1 MFNSIYTDSSL
12 SIAEELILKGE
23 IIAYPTDTLYGLG
36 VDATN
41 SEAIKLL
48 NKLKKRKQPYSI
60 IVSSINMLKK
70 YAYFSINDEKKIKKY
85 LPGPYTLILKKKNT
99 DLSKLITLDLNTVG
113 IRIPKHDFCLNL
125 INKIKK
131 PIVTTSINKH
141 GNKPLNTI
149 NDIQNNFPQIN
160 LFKDNKINA
169 NSQGSTI
176 IDFVIKPGKI
186 LRQGD
191 GIYKS

>member
-1 MFNSIYTDSSL
+1 MFNSIYTESSL
-12 SIAEELILKGE
+12 SIAEGLILKGK

-41 SEAIKLL
+41 SEAVKLL

-70 YAYFSINDEKKIKKY
+70 YAYFSINDEKKIKNY
-85 LPGPYTLILKKKNT
+85 LPGPYTLILKKKDT
-99 DLSKLITLDLNTVG
+99 DLSKLITLNLSTVG

-160 LFKDNKINA
+160 LFKDDKINT

-176 IDFVIKPGKI
+176 IDFIIKPEKI

-191 GIYKS
+191 GVYKS